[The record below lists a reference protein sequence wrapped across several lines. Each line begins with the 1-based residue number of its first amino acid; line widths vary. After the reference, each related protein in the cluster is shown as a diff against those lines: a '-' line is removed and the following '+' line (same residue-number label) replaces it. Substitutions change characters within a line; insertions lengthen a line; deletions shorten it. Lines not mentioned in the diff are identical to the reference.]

1 MTYEVYRIIFIV
13 ALILSLLMLFVAV
26 ILFVVLRIPTVI
38 GDLTG
43 ANARKAIENIRNQ
56 SKQSAD
62 KETDVDQGGHT
73 DKISPSGRIV
83 PQQRVRKEDESVRT
97 SKLSNKEL
105 IGNETTVLSSGGN
118 ETTVLGGNTP
128 SAGETM
134 VLLGSTMPGVG
145 ETMVLDQ
152 NPTGISEPYQPIQN
166 AYVEQYAAAT
176 DVFEI
181 EFEITYIHTSE
192 MIP

>member
-13 ALILSLLMLFVAV
+13 ALILSLLMLLLAV
-26 ILFVVLRIPTVI
+26 ILFVVLKIPTVI

-56 SKQSAD
+56 SKQSGD
-62 KETDVDQGGHT
+62 KEMGVDQSGHT
-73 DKISPSGRIV
+73 DKITQSGRLIGH
-83 PQQRVRKEDESVRT
+83 QKGRGADESIKT
-97 SKLSNKEL
+97 SKLSTQEL
-105 IGNETTVLSSGGN
+105 AGNETTVLSAGGN

-128 SAGETM
+128 GAGETM
-134 VLLGSTMPGVG
+134 VLGGSTSGMG

-152 NPTGISEPYQPIQN
+152 SGMGMAEPYQATQDMY
-166 AYVEQYAAAT
+166 AGQYAAG
-176 DVFEI
+176 VFEI
-181 EFEITYIHTSE
+181 EFEITYIHTNE